1 MAKNCS
7 LRRRCRTLSHPPT
20 LRCRSCRPCRT
31 SWRRSRWRSGRR
43 LSAWR
48 PGRKGGGF
56 IGKWGGKWGKWWENG
71 GDWWGVHDG
80 TTTGRMNIGWRNS
93 EIHVGIPPAWCH
105 SPTAACCPTL
115 KPSPWDSIM
124 GSTWRPQ
131 PCWHWNTGVEM
142 GMDQN
147 YAWEEKYINILCIAY
162 IYMYMYIYIYAL
174 ITYIIFIYIYIT
186 SSVKI
191 RRSNLWSPER
201 PCSHRDCQVP
211 TPSCDSLKPPLV
223 LSRGTST
230 CNQGAPKENL
240 MPGTSPKYS
249 IKILQTWSKSGKSLD
264 GCLHF
269 WGLHIGINWY
279 ARMPYTSNGNYNQES
294 GDDEPLN
301 LGYLVL
307 QKKIKT

>member
-1 MAKNCS
+1 M
-7 LRRRCRTLSHPPT
+7 
-20 LRCRSCRPCRT
+20 
-31 SWRRSRWRSGRR
+31 
-43 LSAWR
+43 
-48 PGRKGGGF
+48 
-56 IGKWGGKWGKWWENG
+56 
-71 GDWWGVHDG
+71 
-80 TTTGRMNIGWRNS
+80 
-93 EIHVGIPPAWCH
+93 
-105 SPTAACCPTL
+105 
-115 KPSPWDSIM
+115 
-124 GSTWRPQ
+124 
-131 PCWHWNTGVEM
+131 
-142 GMDQN
+142 
-147 YAWEEKYINILCIAY
+147 Y
-162 IYMYMYIYIYAL
+162 IYICIYIYAL
-174 ITYIIFIYIYIT
+174 IIYIYNII
-186 SSVKI
+186 SKKI
-191 RRSNLWSPER
+191 HSNLWSPER

-301 LGYLVL
+301 LGHLVL
-307 QKKIKT
+307 QKK